1 MLPIVYAQLL
11 MAAALRAFSLRQR
24 PRAIASF
31 PKNKSFLSTSV
42 PTCNVQPVEETQ
54 DLRELDRLLN
64 VVRERSEPAYRS

>member
-1 MLPIVYAQLL
+1 

-24 PRAIASF
+24 PKAVISF
-31 PKNKSFLSTSV
+31 PKNKACLSTSV
-42 PTCNVQPVEETQ
+42 PACNVQPVEETQ